1 VVRAD
6 DERVELPPTD
16 ILSVGRFGVPLG
28 EMYMEIPAGGLI
40 AQLLDPQGP
49 AFALHQAKG

>member
-28 EMYMEIPAGGLI
+28 EMYMEIPVGGLI